1 MPFIKSLSVVLIL
14 NTCVKCDLERLIIE
28 FNGLSIEKKLWRL
41 AMSEKLLYF
50 TYQYQT
56 GDNDLCKRDYF
67 YSPHLHN
74 GAYHK
79 SDWSQDGVKRQDT
92 CDVYEVI
99 GCYSNLITNYDKKW
113 KAENIADIVKLNVF
127 LMHCFHNK
135 ILSKICQYNK
145 VFITMNSLACDQ
157 CTILYTVKEE
167 HLR

>member
-1 MPFIKSLSVVLIL
+1 
-14 NTCVKCDLERLIIE
+14 
-28 FNGLSIEKKLWRL
+28 
-41 AMSEKLLYF
+41 MSEKLLYF

-74 GAYHK
+74 GAYHQ

-99 GCYSNLITNYDKKW
+99 GNKKG

-127 LMHCFHNK
+127 LMHCFYNK
-135 ILSKICQYNK
+135 ILSKICQYNT
-145 VFITMNSLACDQ
+145 VFITMITLACDQ
-157 CTILYTVKEE
+157 CTMLYTVKEE